1 MKGVGVI
8 DVPGM
13 VSGVAP
19 TSATVSTLSGCA
31 HLRVSTRLVTMAI
44 AKSRARTSRQ
54 RMVAHAPQVGV
65 EGISICQILASSR
78 NRGEWPVPLS
88 RGDLYVGRDGRFMGM
103 T

>member
-78 NRGEWPVPLS
+78 NRDERQFPQS
-88 RGDLYVGRDGRFMGM
+88 QIDIYAGRNGLFGGLN
-103 T
+103 